1 MKIAVF
7 KIAIS
12 KQTSIKMCQKLK
24 MIIDLRMSLP
34 TITKGP
40 NKYLGI
46 VIEINSSSI
55 DAFCLQ
61 MFHP

>member
-1 MKIAVF
+1 
-7 KIAIS
+7 
-12 KQTSIKMCQKLK
+12 MCQKLK